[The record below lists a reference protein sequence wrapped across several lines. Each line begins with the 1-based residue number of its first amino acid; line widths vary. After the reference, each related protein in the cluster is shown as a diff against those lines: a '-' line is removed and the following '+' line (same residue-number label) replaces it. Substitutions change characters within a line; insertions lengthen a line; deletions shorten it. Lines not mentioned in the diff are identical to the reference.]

1 MSNAM
6 AYVFGDVLI
15 CDDAETAKAVT
26 FHPQVGLRSVT
37 VNGDVYDPSGTISG
51 GSAPSSSGLL
61 IRVQELKGVEK
72 ALDQAKALYHRLE
85 QDEQKNAAVKSGWTA
100 AKRELDIKIHE
111 VTLLEQQIS
120 GSNAAR
126 VCFHLGCEFVYSP
139 WFHSS
144 GMISKITRSA

>member
-1 MSNAM
+1 M

-26 FHPQVGLRSVT
+26 FHSQINLRSVT

-72 ALDQAKALYHRLE
+72 ALEGAKEVYKRLE
-85 QDEQKNAAVKSGWTA
+85 AEEQRNAGKKEEWRRV
-100 AKRELDIKIHE
+100 KRELDIKIHE

-126 VCFHLGCEFVYSP
+126 VCVLHVDHEVTFG
-139 WFHSS
+139 
-144 GMISKITRSA
+144 

>member
-1 MSNAM
+1 M

-15 CDDAETAKAVT
+15 CDDAETAQAVT
-26 FHPQVGLRSVT
+26 FHSQIGLRSVT

-72 ALDQAKALYHRLE
+72 ALEQAKEVFRRLE
-85 QDEQKNAAVKSGWTA
+85 SEEQRNASAKAEWTR

-111 VTLLEQQIS
+111 ITLLEQQIS

-126 VCFHLGCEFVYSP
+126 VRFFAILTT
-139 WFHSS
+139 
-144 GMISKITRSA
+144 K